1 MKKITENLN
10 NISINAIIAKQQ
22 SGFNNYGNGGFSSF
36 LKNGQTEQT
45 REQETASDNTNIQTQ
60 VLHKEAYLNKLLI
73 ESVA

>member
-1 MKKITENLN
+1 MKKLTENLN

-22 SGFNNYGNGGFSSF
+22 SGFNNYGNGNFSSF

-45 REQETASDNTNIQTQ
+45 QEQEAATDNTNVQTQ